1 MAIKSMS
8 DSYIFNMI
16 NKNNIINENILKSI
30 TKGEVLSLEKDLP
43 EAAMIINRNFKYPLK
58 MRVLELLSTGKIVL
72 KFSQKDI
79 KIPTSVPF
87 VLYKDTTNTVKAIV
101 FTDLYTDQLS
111 DGTYK
116 TDAKKLYCMM
126 EAAAI
131 ALGYLT
137 NYKGLVNNATV
148 ISAGAEI
155 YSNMIMRVLNK
166 KYSLI
171 DKNKINSV
179 LFLASKFY
187 MISVLGLSDSEIVTN
202 YAKKNLRN
210 ANPMLIDNINS
221 IFTEENFKDIAT
233 FIQALSDDT
242 KNGLGMQD
250 LTVRGFVESFINM
263 YDSASILSLELFP
276 YYMYNIISVLN
287 SAYIN
292 NQYVLED
299 MVIGSGKGA
308 QLYNSLRSYV

>member
-16 NKNNIINENILKSI
+16 NKNNVVNENILKSI

-58 MRVLELLSTGKIVL
+58 LRVLEQLSNGKIIL
-72 KFSQKDI
+72 KFSPKDV

-101 FTDLYTDQLS
+101 FADLYTYQLS

-126 EAAAI
+126 EAATI
-131 ALGYLT
+131 ALGYLQ
-137 NYKGLVNNATV
+137 NYKGLSNNAT
-148 ISAGAEI
+148 IINAGAEI
-155 YSNMIMRVLNK
+155 YSNMVMRVLNK

-171 DKNKINSV
+171 DKNKINAV

-187 MISVLGLSDSEIVTN
+187 MISVLGLSDSDIVTN

-210 ANPMLIDNINS
+210 ANPMLIENINAV
-221 IFTEENFKDIAT
+221 FTEADFKDIAT
-233 FIQALSDDT
+233 FVQALADDT
-242 KNGLGMQD
+242 KNGLGMKD

-276 YYMYNIISVLN
+276 YYIYNIVSVLD

-299 MVIGSGKGA
+299 MVIGTGKGA
-308 QLYNSLRSYV
+308 QLYNSLRAYV

>member
-58 MRVLELLSTGKIVL
+58 LRVLELLSNGKIIL
-72 KFSQKDI
+72 KFSPKDV

-101 FTDLYTDQLS
+101 FADLYTHQLS

-126 EAAAI
+126 EAATI
-131 ALGYLT
+131 ALGYLQ
-137 NYKGLVNNATV
+137 NYKGLSNNATV
-148 ISAGAEI
+148 INAGAEI
-155 YSNMIMRVLNK
+155 YSNMVMRVLNK

-171 DKNKINSV
+171 DKNKINAV

-187 MISVLGLSDSEIVTN
+187 MISVLGLSDSDIVTN

-221 IFTEENFKDIAT
+221 VFTEADFKDIAT
-233 FIQALSDDT
+233 FVQALSNDT

-250 LTVRGFVESFINM
+250 LTVRGFIESFINM

-299 MVIGSGKGA
+299 MVIGTGKGA

>member
-1 MAIKSMS
+1 MAIKSMA
-8 DSYIFNMI
+8 DSYVFNMI
-16 NKNNIINENILKSI
+16 NKNNIVNTNILKSI
-30 TKGEVLSLEKDLP
+30 TQGEVLSLEKDLP

-58 MRVLELLSTGKIVL
+58 MRVLELLSQGKIVL
-72 KFSQKDI
+72 KFSPKDV

-87 VLYKDTTNTVKAIV
+87 VLYKDTTNTIKAIV
-101 FTDLYTDQLS
+101 FADIYTDQLS

-126 EAAAI
+126 ESAAI
-131 ALGYLT
+131 ALGYMT
-137 NYKGLVNNATV
+137 NYKGLSNNATV

-155 YSNMIMRVLNK
+155 YSNMVMRVLNK

-171 DKNKINSV
+171 DRNKINSV
-179 LFLASKFY
+179 LFLAAKFY
-187 MISVLGLSDSEIVTN
+187 MISVLGLSDSDIVNN
-202 YAKKNLRN
+202 YAKKNLKN
-210 ANPMLIDNINS
+210 ANPMMI
-221 IFTEENFKDIAT
+221 ENVNAAFSEADYKDIST
-233 FIQALSDDT
+233 FILALANDE

-250 LTVRGFVESFINM
+250 LTVRGFIESFINM

-276 YYMYNIISVLN
+276 YYMYNVISVLN

-299 MVIGSGKGA
+299 MVIGTGKGA
-308 QLYNSLRSYV
+308 QLYNNLRSYV